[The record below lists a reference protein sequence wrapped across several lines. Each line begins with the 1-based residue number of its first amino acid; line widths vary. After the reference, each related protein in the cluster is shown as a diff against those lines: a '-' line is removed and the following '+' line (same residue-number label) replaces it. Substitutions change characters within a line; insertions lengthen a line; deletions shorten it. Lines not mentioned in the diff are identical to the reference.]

1 MQISR
6 RSSSALVASLTMAA
20 LVLPASPAFGGKARK
35 QSTKAPL
42 LKSLTYTPL
51 TTTGSDGFLQAR
63 WTATVKLSR
72 PAPSITFTILSTSSK
87 NVETEAGPEKSYSAG
102 VHKVS
107 FESTALPGGTYKVTL
122 LARVRPPKY
131 SNSLRAPAPLKSSD
145 PATLIVA
152 EATEGK
158 AGTGSVTK
166 I

>member
-1 MQISR
+1 MQISK
-6 RSSSALVASLTMAA
+6 RSFPALAA
-20 LVLPASPAFGGKARK
+20 LLALAAIALPASPAFAGKARK
-35 QSTKAPL
+35 QATKAPL

-63 WTATVKLSR
+63 WTATVKLYHS
-72 PAPSITFTILSTSSK
+72 APSIVFTVLSTSSK
-87 NVETEAGPEKSYSAG
+87 NVETEVGPEPGYSAG

-107 FESTALPGGTYKVTL
+107 FISTALPGGTYEVTL

-131 SNSLRAPAPLKSSD
+131 SDSLRAPAPLKSSD
-145 PATLIVA
+145 PATLIVQ

-158 AGTGSVTK
+158 AGAGSVTK